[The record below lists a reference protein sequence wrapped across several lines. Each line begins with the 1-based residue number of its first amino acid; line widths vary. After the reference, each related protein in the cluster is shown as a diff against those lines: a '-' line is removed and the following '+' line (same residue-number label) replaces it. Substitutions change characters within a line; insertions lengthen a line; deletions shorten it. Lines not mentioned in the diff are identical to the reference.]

1 MIQIW
6 PFLLALIMASVI
18 LYVAWVIAGR
28 MSKSPTATVPVPAAE
43 PVKEFWQDDFDAC
56 KKLYPHGLTF
66 PFSGVQLTVIGYS
79 YLPVDGMGL
88 CPRLNCVYRDARG
101 ILQRFD
107 FDETNLPLLL
117 AKDPVVKK

>member
-1 MIQIW
+1 
-6 PFLLALIMASVI
+6 
-18 LYVAWVIAGR
+18 
-28 MSKSPTATVPVPAAE
+28 
-43 PVKEFWQDDFDAC
+43 
-56 KKLYPHGLTF
+56 
-66 PFSGVQLTVIGYS
+66 
-79 YLPVDGMGL
+79 MGL